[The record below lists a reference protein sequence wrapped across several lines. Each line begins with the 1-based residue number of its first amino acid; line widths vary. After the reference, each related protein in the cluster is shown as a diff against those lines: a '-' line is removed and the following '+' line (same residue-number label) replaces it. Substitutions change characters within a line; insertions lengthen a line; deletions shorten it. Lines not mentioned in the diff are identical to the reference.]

1 MDFQTQHCLFKSI
14 KNRSGHPVD
23 LMGAEPLNDGMEAN
37 QESLFFSVHV
47 ISSDELIGFISLQLM
62 SDYMSYEM
70 ALQLFNQNIEDQVII
85 EIFDEV
91 IAFAFDMLKTPC
103 IKTKV
108 SSLNVGMV
116 NLLHQ
121 VGFKLEEKFEHQG
134 EVISLYLIKN
144 HTLIQSTQMRQ
155 PSVVTAQILAFAKER
170 SNIRAIAQSG
180 LRLDRNAPIDLMRD
194 YHFDLFILDKEIESY
209 KMNQDW
215 IQQFGETVIT
225 RMTDLAESSYLFQ
238 IQYQDGV
245 RLDLQFVCLS
255 HYLKTIYSDSLIKIL
270 LDKDG
275 VIPPLDEPNDSSH
288 YVEKPSYEQF
298 YEVLN
303 RLWWSQ
309 IEVAKAVY
317 RDELPLA
324 KGVYDGIMMPLIT
337 ELLSWKIGL
346 QYGWAVDIGR
356 EGRWI
361 KRFLSE
367 NIYSEFIHLYT
378 TKGYLSIWEK
388 LFCIGPF
395 ANKIALEISRELNYP
410 YSEQEV
416 QRVTK
421 FLHRIN
427 SLPDNATDFNR

>member
-1 MDFQTQHCLFKSI
+1 MNFQTQHCLFKII
-14 KNRSGHPVD
+14 KNRSGQPVD
-23 LMGAEPLNDGMEAN
+23 LMGAELFNESMGTN
-37 QESLFFSVHV
+37 QESLFFSVHLMA
-47 ISSDELIGFISLQLM
+47 SDELIGFISLQLM

-70 ALQLFNQNIEDQVII
+70 SCQLFDQSIENQIII
-85 EIFDEV
+85 EIFSEMIDY
-91 IAFAFDMLKTPC
+91 AFDMLKTPC

-108 SSLNVGMV
+108 SSLNVEMIHI
-116 NLLHQ
+116 LHQ
-121 VGFKLEEKFEHQG
+121 VGLKLEEKFEQHG
-134 EVISLYLIKN
+134 EVIALYSIKN
-144 HTLIQSTQMRQ
+144 HTLIKSTQMRQ
-155 PSVVTAQILAFAKER
+155 PALVLSQILTFVKEQP
-170 SNIRAIAQSG
+170 NIRAIAQSG
-180 LRLDRNAPIDLMRD
+180 LRLDVHAPIDLMRD
-194 YHFDLFILDKEIESY
+194 YHFDLFVLDEQIEWY
-209 KMNQDW
+209 RKNQDW
-215 IQQFGETVIT
+215 IQLFGETVIT
-225 RMTDLAESSYLFQ
+225 RLTNLAEGAYLFQ

-288 YVEKPSYEQF
+288 YVEKPSCEQF
-298 YEVLN
+298 LELLN
-303 RLWWSQ
+303 QLWWSQ

-324 KGVYDGIMMPLIT
+324 KRVYDGVIMPLIIK
-337 ELLSWKIGL
+337 LLAWKIGL
-346 QYGWAVDIGR
+346 RHNWAVDIGR

-361 KRFLSE
+361 KRFISE
-367 NIYSEFIHLYT
+367 NLYSDFIHLYP